1 MAQAVGG
8 FFYKGISL
16 FLWKVTIDGGIIGWY
31 NECANKVNNN

>member
-16 FLWKVTIDGGIIGWY
+16 FLWKVTIDGGISWM
-31 NECANKVNNN
+31 V